1 VSQSFINLR
10 NTPENA
16 GDSELGSFY
25 GLFLTTC
32 LVKNV
37 YKTIGCTSSKVKK
50 ATLLDEGLKTRWEQL
65 LRHISG
71 QKKVKSR

>member
-1 VSQSFINLR
+1 MFINLR

-16 GDSELGSFY
+16 DDSELGSFY

-32 LVKNV
+32 LVKKF
-37 YKTIGCTSSKVKK
+37 YKTTGYTSSKVKK
-50 ATLLDEGLKTRWEQL
+50 ITLLDEGLKTRWEQL

-71 QKKVKSR
+71 QKKVKRA

>member
-1 VSQSFINLR
+1 MSQEFINLR

-16 GDSELGSFY
+16 GDSEPGSFY

-32 LVKNV
+32 LVKNF
-37 YKTIGCTSSKVKK
+37 YKEAGYTSSKVKK
-50 ATLLDEGLKTRWEQL
+50 TTLLDEGLKTRWEQL

-71 QKKVKSR
+71 QKSVKRT

>member
-1 VSQSFINLR
+1 VSQLFINLR

-32 LVKNV
+32 LVKKL
-37 YKTIGCTSSKVKK
+37 YKATGYTSSEVKK
-50 ATLLDEGLKTRWEQL
+50 TTLLDEGLKTRWEQL

-71 QKKVKSR
+71 QKKVKRP

>member
-1 VSQSFINLR
+1 MSQSFINLR

-37 YKTIGCTSSKVKK
+37 YKTIGYTSSKVKK
-50 ATLLDEGLKTRWEQL
+50 TTLLDEGLKTRWEQL

-71 QKKVKSR
+71 QKKVKRP